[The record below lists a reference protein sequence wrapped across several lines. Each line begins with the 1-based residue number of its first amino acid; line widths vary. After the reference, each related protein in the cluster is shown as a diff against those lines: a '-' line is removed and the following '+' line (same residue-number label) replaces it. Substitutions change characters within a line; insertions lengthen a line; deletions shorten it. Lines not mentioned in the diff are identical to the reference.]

1 MEREPK
7 IERGGGGREEEKKE
21 KKRLRTKA
29 GILKN
34 PLASE
39 QGVWLAGLVEHY

>member
-7 IERGGGGREEEKKE
+7 IERGGGGGGGGEEEKKE

-39 QGVWLAGLVEHY
+39 QGV